1 MTEKKRFDMDAFLSG
16 KTPPPEITERVQSEH
31 GETTERIRK
40 PEHFEK
46 YKDSRFDVLT
56 IRLLP
61 EDIRRLRLYFD
72 KRGVPLSQGI
82 RTIVKDFME
91 RQGI

>member
-1 MTEKKRFDMDAFLSG
+1 MSEKKRFDMNAFLSG
-16 KTPPPEITERVQSEH
+16 KTPPPEITERAQIEH
-31 GETTERIRK
+31 GENTESIRK
-40 PEHFEK
+40 PEHFKK

-61 EDIRRLRLYFD
+61 EDIKRLRLYFD

-82 RTIVKDFME
+82 RTVIKDFME
-91 RQGI
+91 RQGV